1 MAQIINNKYPL
12 DSQKRKAIG
21 FGFPLDGNAVFIPT
35 YTTREQI
42 KANLLNFVLTNK
54 GERVFNP
61 NFGGN
66 LRTLFFQQIDD
77 VTEDQLI
84 TIIQDGINLY
94 FPSVQVQEIKFDKE
108 NGQTDRNVIQFIL
121 TYQVQNFGITDE
133 LNISLQ

>member
-84 TIIQDGINLY
+84 TIIQESFLNH
-94 FPSVQVQEIKFDKE
+94 PSTPRFSEE
-108 NGQTDRNVIQFIL
+108 YSL
-121 TYQVQNFGITDE
+121 ITPV
-133 LNISLQ
+133 